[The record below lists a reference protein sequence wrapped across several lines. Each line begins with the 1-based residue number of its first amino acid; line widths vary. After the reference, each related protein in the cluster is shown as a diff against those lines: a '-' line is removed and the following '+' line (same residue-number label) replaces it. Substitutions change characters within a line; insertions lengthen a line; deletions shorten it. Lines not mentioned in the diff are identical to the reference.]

1 VLFIDEVS
9 MVTSILFSMINKRL
23 QENFNCNDLVGG
35 IAVIL
40 LGDFQQLDPITG
52 HAMHSSCVTHLVLD
66 EHADRYGLGT
76 PREDGLNLFIKFR
89 LILLKEQMRVSSDT
103 VLIDKLTQ
111 MRNTEIEMPIT
122 QQIVEHLYSMVLTP
136 QDIADRPS

>member
-1 VLFIDEVS
+1 
-9 MVTSILFSMINKRL
+9 MINKLL
-23 QENFNCNDLVGG
+23 QEIFNCNDLFGG

-52 HAMHSSCVTHLVLD
+52 DAMHSSCVRHLVLD

-89 LILLKEQMRVSSDT
+89 LILLKEQMQVSSDT
-103 VLIDKLTQ
+103 VHSDMLTQ
-111 MRNTEIEMPIT
+111 LRNTNIE
-122 QQIVEHLYSMVLTP
+122 
-136 QDIADRPS
+136 RPVTL